1 MTVSAVKNIRNEP
14 SFMIGMAEDISKQLE
29 AEQGTRQAAD
39 ALRRYAERL
48 EILHDID
55 RSILEART
63 SEDIAAATLEKIH
76 QLLPSQRSSLVLF
89 DFQTQDGGDHQL
101 ANRRGNPPH
110 KRTNPRPR
118 GVQSGNRAPA
128 IRSK

>member
-1 MTVSAVKNIRNEP
+1 MTVSAVKDIRNEP

-29 AEQGTRQAAD
+29 AEQASRQAAE

-48 EILHDID
+48 EILHAID

-63 SEDIAAATLEKIH
+63 SEDIAHATLEKIP

-89 DFQTQDGGDHQL
+89 DFQTKTATILDSQ
-101 ANRRGNPPH
+101 
-110 KRTNPRPR
+110 
-118 GVQSGNRAPA
+118 
-128 IRSK
+128 